1 MTFEFDP
8 AKSAANKAKRGLSFE
23 EAQALRAGRTISVPL
38 TFTNEPRQLV
48 IGKIAGKPWTAV
60 VTDRGSALRLISVRR
75 ARKKE
80 AQIYEEA
87 Q

>member
-1 MTFEFDP
+1 
-8 AKSAANKAKRGLSFE
+8 
-23 EAQALRAGRTISVPL
+23 
-38 TFTNEPRQLV
+38 V